1 MFDTWFIFFNYIL
14 SIIGIHLNWPMTGF
28 ELETFGTESDHLGN
42 FLQVLVHYC
51 WQIIWKKGLDINLMK
66 WNIVCRGGMP
76 RAESDKRILWPL
88 PDLAAP
94 KNISR
99 KSLNWVGGGSLWHK
113 LELTFWHTH
122 SAPPPP
128 PPSPPDGPWQPLFL
142 IWTPWGQLRREGRVG
157 RNVRFGKKLIFCST
171 GFRKF

>member
-1 MFDTWFIFFNYIL
+1 
-14 SIIGIHLNWPMTGF
+14 MTGF

-99 KSLNWVGGGSLWHK
+99 KSLN
-113 LELTFWHTH
+113 
-122 SAPPPP
+122 
-128 PPSPPDGPWQPLFL
+128 
-142 IWTPWGQLRREGRVG
+142 
-157 RNVRFGKKLIFCST
+157 
-171 GFRKF
+171 

>member
-122 SAPPPP
+122 SAPPP
-128 PPSPPDGPWQPLFL
+128 S
-142 IWTPWGQLRREGRVG
+142 V
-157 RNVRFGKKLIFCST
+157 ST
-171 GFRKF
+171 GRPLAAPFLDLNSLRSTQTGRSCWKKCKIREKIDFLFNRFP